1 MIKLNKKDS
10 VCICISCG
18 AFIPSGGYFK
28 RVLYF
33 FQGFSCSSSDGSSS
47 DCESCKIQ
55 RSPYQNLVIGV
66 F

>member
-1 MIKLNKKDS
+1 MHLYLVWCFYS
-10 VCICISCG
+10 L
-18 AFIPSGGYFK
+18 SGGYFK

-55 RSPYQNLVIGV
+55 RSPYQNLDSYRSILV
-66 F
+66 